1 MNLLWACFIAYNL
14 WSMKVG
20 IILPTRDIL
29 FIELLIDV
37 NRMSLIKCHIFH
49 HSSFWLMK
57 VYIHNFIIIIKFS
70 HF

>member
-1 MNLLWACFIAYNL
+1 MNLLWACFITNNL

-37 NRMSLIKCHIFH
+37 NHMSLLKCHIFYH
-49 HSSFWLMK
+49 
-57 VYIHNFIIIIKFS
+57 
-70 HF
+70 